1 MVSWTRSRSP
11 FLQCSRNWRPAMMSS
26 GPTLNVLCSIFWRSE
41 MVIAFY
47 NNFDGEQIHHSQTK
61 FTRFLTPSTVITIWR
76 IGHCVCQGFNQLLL
90 NLDGVKHACAAAQL
104 ILLMF
109 FGAIFS
115 PTRILS
121 IYTPQIF
128 VSMPAIYGYDGKLG
142 WAIMRHIGEAYTH
155 KKIFFWDFLNG
166 LWIPLPPTS
175 FNTIFT
181 GPICCFQ
188 WFFWESKVLHP
199 FPHSKWAKWVK
210 TVCIWFD
217 IRSHIQSDLFLSTI
231 YLQLTIPN
239 LSLTYQ
245 RIIYLNY

>member
-155 KKIFFWDFLNG
+155 KKIFFEIFWTAFESPSL
-166 LWIPLPPTS
+166 LP
-175 FNTIFT
+175 
-181 GPICCFQ
+181 
-188 WFFWESKVLHP
+188 
-199 FPHSKWAKWVK
+199 
-210 TVCIWFD
+210 
-217 IRSHIQSDLFLSTI
+217 R
-231 YLQLTIPN
+231 LT
-239 LSLTYQ
+239 LSLPAPFAVSSDSFGSQKCCTLFHTQ
-245 RIIYLNY
+245 NEQNE